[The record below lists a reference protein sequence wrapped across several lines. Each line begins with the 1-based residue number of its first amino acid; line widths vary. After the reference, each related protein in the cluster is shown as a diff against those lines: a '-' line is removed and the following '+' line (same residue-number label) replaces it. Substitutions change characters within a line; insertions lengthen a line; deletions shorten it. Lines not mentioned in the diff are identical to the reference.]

1 VSNQSP
7 AYYDLDTVALL
18 RGALDDAWA
27 SLKPGQRATI
37 SRTLLAESILRE
49 AAMGERDPNRLI
61 EAALVAASQP
71 AA

>member
-1 VSNQSP
+1 MSNQSP
-7 AYYDLDTVALL
+7 VYFDLDTVALL

-37 SRTLLAESILRE
+37 SRTLLAEGILRE
-49 AAMGERDPNRLI
+49 ATKGERDPNRLI